1 MAYVPERGDV
11 VWLSL
16 DPQQGH
22 EQAGRRP
29 CLVLSKASYNR
40 SSDLAVIVP
49 LTNQAKGYPFEL
61 PVPDGLGVTGVALCD
76 QGKNIDWVAR
86 RATFIATMPSDWV
99 EKVAV
104 TFVSLLPVTVK

>member
-16 DPQQGH
+16 DPQQGR

-40 SSDLAVIVP
+40 ASNLAVIVP
-49 LTNQAKGYPFEL
+49 FTNQVKSYPFEL
-61 PVPDGLGVTGVALCD
+61 PVPEGFGLTGVALCD
-76 QGKNIDWVAR
+76 QGKNLDWSVR
-86 RATFIATMPSDWV
+86 GATFIVSLPLNWV
-99 EKVAV
+99 EEV
-104 TFVSLLPVTVK
+104 TLTFASLLPLP